1 MLKLEKTFQVHDLF
15 NYMNACVGNSIFSLF
30 WSKIFCWVVA
40 GIHDSPNLIS
50 AVVNRSK
57 RVTKG
62 FEGP

>member
-1 MLKLEKTFQVHDLF
+1 MVKLEKTFQVHDLS
-15 NYMNACVGNSIFSLF
+15 NYMNACVSNSIFLF
-30 WSKIFCWVVA
+30 LSKIFCWVVA